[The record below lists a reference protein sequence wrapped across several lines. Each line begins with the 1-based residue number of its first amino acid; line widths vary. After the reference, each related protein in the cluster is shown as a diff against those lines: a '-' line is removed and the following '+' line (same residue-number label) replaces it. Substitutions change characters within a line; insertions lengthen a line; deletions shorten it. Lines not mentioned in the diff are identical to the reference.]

1 MGEEF
6 EVRVSAGSMRADEAT
21 FLLPHAW
28 TVGGVAVE
36 GAGTGAHLLHTAVA
50 VCVLND
56 VFREAGAVD
65 LAIAGVAVTARGA
78 FADDW
83 SSTGVT
89 YEVALDSNEDAARL
103 ADLVTRVDEVA
114 EIPRALRAGAE
125 VGRLTSEGRH
135 G

>member
-21 FLLPHAW
+21 FALPHAW
-28 TVGGVAVE
+28 TAGGVAVE

-56 VFREAGAVD
+56 LFREAGAD
-65 LAIAGVAVTARGA
+65 ELAIDGVAVTARGA
-78 FADDW
+78 FAADW
-83 SSTGVT
+83 SSTGVI
-89 YEVALDSNEDAARL
+89 YEVAVDSTEDAARV
-103 ADLVTRVDEVA
+103 AALVARVDEVA
-114 EIPRALRAGAE
+114 EIPRALRSGAP
-125 VGRLTSEGRH
+125 VRRLTSEVRH